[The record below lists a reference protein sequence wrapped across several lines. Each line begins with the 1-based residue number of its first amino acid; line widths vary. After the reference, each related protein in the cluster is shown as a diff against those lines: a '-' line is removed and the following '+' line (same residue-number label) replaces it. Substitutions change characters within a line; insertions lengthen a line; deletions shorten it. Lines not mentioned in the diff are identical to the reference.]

1 MGCSGQAACIALE
14 DVAGADTKTEEYLE
28 YIKKCHKDYIKG
40 TLREAIQ
47 QRDAANAEN
56 V

>member
-1 MGCSGQAACIALE
+1 MLGQAACIALE
-14 DVAGADTKTEEYLE
+14 EVAGADTKSTEEYLE

-47 QRDAANAEN
+47 QRDAADAEN
-56 V
+56 L